1 VSALDELVR
10 VGGARV
16 REHEPLGP
24 RTTYRVGGSARL
36 FVQVATRQDLE
47 ELGPLIHASGL
58 QILCI
63 GNGSNL
69 LVDDGEHELLAMH
82 LEGELAT
89 LTWDDDGGC
98 VIVEAG
104 AGLDLPVAARR
115 LAKDGVVGFEWAV
128 GVPGTFGG
136 AVAMN
141 AGGHGNDLAGSI
153 VAADVWREG
162 TTTSWS
168 KEQLTLGYRTSAI
181 ESGDVVI
188 SVRVLLSRGSASDA
202 DDRVRE
208 IVRWRREHQP
218 GGANAGS
225 VFRNPEGDFAAR
237 LIEAAG
243 CKGLRVGSASVSEKH
258 ANFVQA
264 DQDGF
269 ARDVYDLI
277 NLVKERVAAHSGIEL
292 VMENRLVGFGESS

>member
-1 VSALDELVR
+1 MSAIAELVAI
-10 VGGARV
+10 GGPRV

-36 FVQVATRQDLE
+36 FVSVATASDLK
-47 ELGPLIHASGL
+47 ELGPLMGATGL
-58 QILCI
+58 SLLTL

-69 LVDDGEHELLAMH
+69 LVNDGEHELLAVH

-89 LTWDDDGGC
+89 LDWRDEDAR
-98 VIVEAG
+98 VVVEAG
-104 AGLDLPVAARR
+104 AGLDLPIAARR
-115 LAKDGVVGFEWAV
+115 LAKEGIVGFEWAV

-141 AGGHGNDLAGSI
+141 AGGHGDDLAGSI
-153 VAADVWREG
+153 ESATVWRSG
-162 TTTSWS
+162 STTRRS
-168 KEQLTLGYRTSAI
+168 KGDLALGYRTSAI
-181 ESGDVVI
+181 DERDVVV
-188 SVRVLLSRGSASDA
+188 SARLVLARGSAEEGEE
-202 DDRVRE
+202 RVRE

-264 DQDGF
+264 DQLGL
-269 ARDVYDLI
+269 ACDVYNLI
-277 NLVKERVAAHSGIEL
+277 NAVKERVYADSGIEL
-292 VMENRLVGFGESS
+292 LVENRFIGFEESS

>member
-1 VSALDELVR
+1 MTAITELVEI
-10 VGGARV
+10 GGARV

-36 FVQVATRQDLE
+36 FVSVASASDLE
-47 ELGPLIHASGL
+47 ELGPLMRATGL
-58 QILCI
+58 ALLTI

-69 LVDDGEHELLAMH
+69 LVDDGEHELLAVH
-82 LEGELAT
+82 LDSELAT
-89 LTWDDDGGC
+89 ITWYDDDDR
-98 VIVEAG
+98 VVVEAG

-115 LAKDGVVGFEWAV
+115 LAKEGIVGFEWAV

-141 AGGHGNDLAGSI
+141 AGGHGDDLAGSI
-153 VAADVWREG
+153 ESADVWRDG
-162 TTTSWS
+162 STTTWTAD
-168 KEQLTLGYRTSAI
+168 QLALGYRTSAI
-181 ESGDVVI
+181 GANEVVV
-188 SVRVLLSRGSASDA
+188 SARLMLARGNANDA
-202 DDRVRE
+202 DERVRE

-225 VFRNPEGDFAAR
+225 VFRNPDGDFAAR

-264 DQDGF
+264 DQHGL

-277 NLVKERVAAHSGIEL
+277 NLVKDRVVAYSGIEL
-292 VMENRLVGFGESS
+292 VTENRLIGFGASS

>member
-1 VSALDELVR
+1 MTAITELVEI
-10 VGGARV
+10 GGARV

-36 FVQVATRQDLE
+36 FVSVATASDLE
-47 ELGPLIHASGL
+47 ELGPLMRATGL
-58 QILCI
+58 ALLTI

-69 LVDDGEHELLAMH
+69 LVDDGEHELLAVH
-82 LEGELAT
+82 LEGELAMI
-89 LTWDDDGGC
+89 TWHDDDDR
-98 VIVEAG
+98 VVVEAG

-115 LAKDGVVGFEWAV
+115 LAKEGIVGFEWAV

-141 AGGHGNDLAGSI
+141 AGGHGDDLAGSI
-153 VAADVWREG
+153 ESADVWRDG
-162 TTTSWS
+162 STTTWTAD
-168 KEQLTLGYRTSAI
+168 QLALGYRTSAI
-181 ESGDVVI
+181 GANEVVV
-188 SVRVLLSRGSASDA
+188 SARLMLARGNANDA
-202 DDRVRE
+202 DERVRE

-225 VFRNPEGDFAAR
+225 VFRNPDGDFAAR
-237 LIEAAG
+237 LIEEAG

-264 DQDGF
+264 DQHGL

-277 NLVKERVAAHSGIEL
+277 NLVKDRVVAYSGIEL
-292 VMENRLVGFGESS
+292 VTENRLIGFGASS

>member
-16 REHEPLGP
+16 HEHEPLGS
-24 RTTYRVGGSARL
+24 RTTYRVGGSARC
-36 FVQVATRQDLE
+36 FVQVTTRADLE
-47 ELGPLIHASGL
+47 ELGPLMRASGL
-58 QILCI
+58 ALLCI

-69 LVDDGEHELLAMH
+69 LVNDGEHELVAIKLD
-82 LEGELAT
+82 GELAT
-89 LTWDDDGGC
+89 LAWGEEDGH
-98 VIVEAG
+98 VVVEAG
-104 AGLDLPVAARR
+104 AGMDLPVAARR

-141 AGGHGNDLAGSI
+141 AGGHGSDVAESI
-153 VAADVWREG
+153 ESAEVWRDG
-162 TTTSWS
+162 LTTTWP
-168 KEQLTLGYRTSAI
+168 KEQLALGYRTSAI
-181 ESGDVVI
+181 NAADVVT
-188 SVRVLLSRGSASDA
+188 SVRLVLARGSASDA
-202 DDRVRE
+202 EERVRE

-225 VFRNPEGDFAAR
+225 VFRNPPGDFAAR

-243 CKGLRVGSASVSEKH
+243 CKGLRVGSASVSDKH

-264 DQDGF
+264 DPDGR

-277 NLVKERVAAHSGIEL
+277 KTVKERVAASSGVEL
-292 VMENRLVGFGESS
+292 VAENRLIGFEKTS